1 MNNSEIKNGRKKYF
15 KLLELKLLYEKCK
28 NDIIE
33 LENDSKVQLYLYL
46 SQKEKSLSNKRDKML
61 LSELLED
68 KVVEK
73 YIYTKQILDTYNDKT
88 LSDSRIVNKSFSGIA
103 CRTKDSNNI
112 FIYMGS
118 YDKDDVICIEQD
130 KKIYNLYLEL
140 ETQVDKKVLLSD
152 VNDFEDNNIV
162 VYLTDRSVYHSD
174 KFYDQLFFDFREEFF
189 KKIIKKDQEEV
200 VSEIKN
206 RKAR

>member
-1 MNNSEIKNGRKKYF
+1 MNNSEIKNGRKKYS

-28 NDIIE
+28 NDITE
-33 LENDSKVQLYLYL
+33 LEIDSKVQLYLNL
-46 SQKEKSLSNKRDKML
+46 SQKEKHLIDKRDEML
-61 LSELLED
+61 ISELIRYDSVRRYL
-68 KVVEK
+68 
-73 YIYTKQILDTYNDKT
+73 YAKQILDTYNDKT
-88 LSDSRIVNKSFSGIA
+88 LSDSRIVNKSFSGLA

-118 YDKDDVICIEQD
+118 YDKSDSICIEQN
-130 KKIYNLYLEL
+130 KKIYNLYLDL

-152 VNDFEDNNIV
+152 VNDFEENNIV
-162 VYLTDRSVYHSD
+162 VYLTDSSVYHSD
-174 KFYDQLFFDFREEFF
+174 KFYDQLFFDFREKFF
-189 KKIIKKDQEEV
+189 ENIIKKGQEEV